1 MEISFTFFMHS
12 CLYVFY
18 IILLKF
24 LDMKKATC
32 VAIFLFLIGGLS
44 IIAHQGVPKEPDKTN
59 ERNSMLFYYE
69 HTEGA
74 QLMEDAIK
82 DEKVALEDLLPQEI
96 NGWKAEGKDEIYDP
110 QTIFDYIDGAGE
122 VYRSYNFK
130 QLLARRFTKEGKP
143 DIVADLFDM
152 ETSNDAFGVFTH
164 DLEGEDAGVGQGST
178 YNGGLLSFWKERF
191 FVSLYSEE
199 ETEDTRKALFA
210 LGEKVASSIKKEGK
224 KPDIVSLL
232 PSENL
237 AEKSAHYFHNHLI
250 LNYHFYVSDE
260 NILLL
265 DQQTEAALGIYREN
279 NERSY
284 ILVVRYPEGKK
295 ASQAYESFMQS
306 YMPDATEL
314 GLVQTEDLKWTG
326 AKLCQDFII
335 IIFNAP
341 SRFLAIGTIDKVE
354 KRISQI

>member
-1 MEISFTFFMHS
+1 
-12 CLYVFY
+12 
-18 IILLKF
+18 
-24 LDMKKATC
+24 MKKTVC
-32 VAIFLFLIGGLS
+32 VAIFLFHIGLLS
-44 IIAHQGVPKEPDKTN
+44 LVAHKGAHKEANKTN
-59 ERNSMLFYYE
+59 KTYNILYYYE
-69 HTEGA
+69 RTEGEWI
-74 QLMEDAIK
+74 MEGTAK
-82 DEKVALEDLLPQEI
+82 DEKITLGDLLPQEI

-152 ETSNDAFGVFTH
+152 ETSKDAFGVFTH
-164 DLEGEDAGVGQGST
+164 DLEGEEAGIGQGST
-178 YNGGLLSFWKERF
+178 YNGGLLSLWKDRF

-210 LGEKVASSIKKEGK
+210 LGEKVASSIIKEGK

-237 AEKSAHYFHNHLI
+237 TEKSAHYFHNHLI

-265 DQQTEAALGIYREN
+265 DQQTEAALGVYREN
-279 NERSY
+279 NEKSY
-284 ILVVRYPEGKK
+284 LLVVRYPEVNK
-295 ASQAYESFMQS
+295 ASMAYKSFMKS

-314 GLVQTEDLKWTG
+314 GLVQTEDMKWT
-326 AKLCQDFII
+326 AARLQQDFII

-341 SRFLAIGTIDKVE
+341 SRFFAKGIIEELE
-354 KRISQI
+354 ERIKKYN

>member
-1 MEISFTFFMHS
+1 
-12 CLYVFY
+12 
-18 IILLKF
+18 
-24 LDMKKATC
+24 MKKAVC
-32 VAIFLFLIGGLS
+32 VAILLFYVGVLS
-44 IIAHQGVPKEPDKTN
+44 LVAHKGAHKEPNKTN
-59 ERNSMLFYYE
+59 ERYNILFHYE

-74 QLMEDAIK
+74 RIMEDTSK
-82 DEKVALEDLLPQEI
+82 DDKIALGGLLPREI
-96 NGWKAEGKDEIYDP
+96 NGWQATEKDEIYDP

-130 QLLARRFTKEGKP
+130 QLLARRFTKEGMP

-152 ETSNDAFGVFTH
+152 ETSKDAFGVFTH

-178 YNGGLLSFWKERF
+178 YNGGLLSFWKDRF

-199 ETEDTRKALFA
+199 EKEDTRKALFA
-210 LGEKVASSIKKEGK
+210 LGEKVASSINKEGNE
-224 KPDIVSLL
+224 PDIVSLL

-260 NILLL
+260 NILFLN
-265 DQQTEAALGIYREN
+265 QQTEAALGIYREGD
-279 NERSY
+279 EKSY
-284 ILVVRYPEGKK
+284 LLVVRYAEIDE
-295 ASQAYESFMQS
+295 ASHAYKNFMQS

-314 GLVQTEDLKWTG
+314 GLVQTEDLKWT
-326 AKLCQDFII
+326 AARLHQDFII

-341 SRFLAIGTIDKVE
+341 SRFSAKETIEKVE
-354 KRISQI
+354 KRVSQI

>member
-1 MEISFTFFMHS
+1 
-12 CLYVFY
+12 
-18 IILLKF
+18 
-24 LDMKKATC
+24 
-32 VAIFLFLIGGLS
+32 
-44 IIAHQGVPKEPDKTN
+44 
-59 ERNSMLFYYE
+59 
-69 HTEGA
+69 
-74 QLMEDAIK
+74 MEDPSIDGK
-82 DEKVALEDLLPQEI
+82 IALGDLLPQEI
-96 NGWKAEGKDEIYDP
+96 NGWQATAKDEIYDP

-152 ETSNDAFGVFTH
+152 ETSKDAFGVFTH
-164 DLEGEDAGVGQGST
+164 DLEGEDARIGQGST
-178 YNGGLLSFWKERF
+178 YNGGLLSFWKDRF

-224 KPDIVSLL
+224 EPDIVSLL

-237 AEKSAHYFHNHLI
+237 VERSAHYFHNHLI

-265 DQQTEAALGIYREN
+265 DQQTEAALGIYREDD
-279 NERSY
+279 EKSY
-284 ILVVRYPEGKK
+284 ILVVHYPEGKK
-295 ASQAYESFMQS
+295 ASQAYKSFMQS

-314 GLVQTEDLKWTG
+314 GLVQTEDLKWT
-326 AKLCQDFII
+326 AANLHQDFVI

-341 SRFLAIGTIDKVE
+341 SRFFAMGTVEKVE

>member
-1 MEISFTFFMHS
+1 M
-12 CLYVFY
+12 
-18 IILLKF
+18 
-24 LDMKKATC
+24 MKKATC
-32 VAIFLFLIGGLS
+32 VAIFLFHVSVLS
-44 IIAHQGVPKEPDKTN
+44 IMAHKGVHKEPNKTDKRYN
-59 ERNSMLFYYE
+59 IFFYCER
-69 HTEGA
+69 TEGA
-74 QLMEDAIK
+74 RIMEDTSK
-82 DEKVALEDLLPQEI
+82 DEKVALGDLLPLEI
-96 NGWKAEGKDEIYDP
+96 NGWKAGGKDELYDP

-130 QLLARRFTKEGKP
+130 RLLARRFTKEGKP

-152 ETSNDAFGVFTH
+152 ETSKDAFGVFTH
-164 DLEGEDAGVGQGST
+164 DLEGEDAGIGQGST
-178 YNGGLLSFWKERF
+178 YNGGLLSFWKDRF

-210 LGEKVASSIKKEGK
+210 LGEKVAPSIKKEGK
-224 KPDIVSLL
+224 KPDMVSLL

-265 DQQTEAALGIYREN
+265 DQQTEAALGIYREDD
-279 NERSY
+279 EKSY
-284 ILVVRYPEGKK
+284 LLVVRYPEVKK
-295 ASQAYESFMQS
+295 ASLAYKSFMQS

-314 GLVQTEDLKWTG
+314 GLVQTEDLNWTA
-326 AKLCQDFII
+326 AKLHQDFII

-341 SRFLAIGTIDKVE
+341 SRFLAKGTIEKVE

>member
-1 MEISFTFFMHS
+1 MMDDTS
-12 CLYVFY
+12 
-18 IILLKF
+18 K
-24 LDMKKATC
+24 DDK
-32 VAIFLFLIGGLS
+32 
-44 IIAHQGVPKEPDKTN
+44 IALG
-59 ERNSMLFYYE
+59 
-69 HTEGA
+69 
-74 QLMEDAIK
+74 
-82 DEKVALEDLLPQEI
+82 DLLPQEI
-96 NGWKAEGKDEIYDP
+96 NGWQATGKDEIYDS

-130 QLLARRFTKEGKP
+130 QLLARRFKKEGKP

-152 ETSNDAFGVFTH
+152 GSSGDAFGVFTH
-164 DLEGEDAGVGQGST
+164 DLEGEDARIGQGST
-178 YNGGLLSFWKERF
+178 YNGGLLSFWKDRF

-199 ETEDTRKALFA
+199 ETEETRKALFA

-265 DQQTEAALGIYREN
+265 DQQTEAALGIYRED

-284 ILVVRYPEGKK
+284 ILAVRYPEGQK

-314 GLVQTEDLKWTG
+314 GLVQTEDLKWT
-326 AKLCQDFII
+326 AARLYQDFVII
-335 IIFNAP
+335 VFNAP
-341 SRFLAIGTIDKVE
+341 SRFSATGTIEKVE
-354 KRISQI
+354 DRIGQI